1 VSNLVQKPRL
11 ALTDSASMGTVEL
24 TSAAPA
30 RKPQRNLVTIQL
42 SREDYQRVLDAALS
56 SGQTVSE
63 WIEDMCRVATTN

>member
-1 VSNLVQKPRL
+1 
-11 ALTDSASMGTVEL
+11 MGTVEL